1 MNGEKII
8 EKDEIFDDID
18 TNYDKDLNE
27 DENASE
33 QSRHNMSLSN
43 LIYRFITLLGF
54 ETKVFF
60 GKHLVKFLRTVFS
73 PIGRLFD
80 FIKFVVIY
88 FIEFI
93 RKANKNVINE
103 TANFFNDIKVARML
117 VKQNNSASKFQKEKT
132 LTLLVR
138 FYKTAVQKHRQFLKR
153 ASSYILPLIMLPV
166 LITVVLGFTQRDFA
180 LEVTYNNT
188 NIGYIADENVFR
200 LAKNILKQR
209 LEIGGEEFDENIVSQ
224 PEYKIKVVNLSEL
237 SDAND
242 ICEQIIANSD
252 SGLTTA
258 CGIYVD
264 NKFIGSVKNESD
276 ASSVFKSYIKA
287 YCNSNGIDPD
297 NPQVMLDLV
306 EKVSYIQGLYSEK
319 TLIDSDDLREY
330 LLTHSKSEIS
340 KYTVGKNDTAQ
351 SICSANNITP
361 EQFFAINPN
370 LDSDSKIKKGESIN
384 IIRSIPFINVTV
396 SKTETKTKKIG
407 YKTIEIKTDSLYQG
421 ITKVINPGSDG
432 EKKVVTLAT
441 FVDGKK
447 ISEKEI
453 SSTVTKKAVDK
464 KVYVGT
470 KPVPNNVTIYGSQ
483 SGAFIWP
490 TVGANTVTSGFGYRY
505 IFGSSSFH
513 RGVDIAGS
521 GASGK
526 PVVASASGVVE
537 KVTSSNTGYGYSVV
551 IDHGN
556 GIKTRYAH
564 CQAGSICV
572 KSGQSV
578 VQGQMIAKV
587 GNTGNSTGPHLHFEI
602 IYNGSYANPLKYL
615 TR

>member
-1 MNGEKII
+1 MNEA
-8 EKDEIFDDID
+8 ETTNKDEIFDDID
-18 TNYDKDLNE
+18 TAYDKELNIE
-27 DENASE
+27 DSSDKKTGNNVSLLNA
-33 QSRHNMSLSN
+33 
-43 LIYRFITLLGF
+43 IYTFTVLLGYRV
-54 ETKVFF
+54 KVFF
-60 GKHLVKFLRTVFS
+60 FKHLAKALKSILF
-73 PIGRLFD
+73 PIIRLFD
-80 FIKFVVIY
+80 LIKFIIVY
-88 FIEFI
+88 FFDFL
-93 RKANKNVINE
+93 KKTNKNVINE
-103 TANFFNDIKVARML
+103 AEYFFNDLKVARML
-117 VKQNNSASKFQKEKT
+117 VRQNTTADKFQKEKT
-132 LTLLVR
+132 STLLIR

-153 ASSYILPLIMLPV
+153 AFAYVLPLLMIPIMISV
-166 LITVVLGFTQRDFA
+166 IVGFTHRDFA
-180 LEVTYNNT
+180 LEVTYNNAV
-188 NIGYIADENVFR
+188 IGYIADENVFR
-200 LAKNILKQR
+200 HAKNILDQR

-224 PEYKIKVVNLSEL
+224 PEYKIKVFNLSYL
-237 SDAND
+237 YDANY

-276 ASSVFKSYIKA
+276 ASSVFKSYITA
-287 YCNSNGIDPD
+287 YCRSNGINPD
-297 NPQVMLDLV
+297 NPQVILDLV

-340 KYTVGKNDTAQ
+340 KYTVTKSDTAE
-351 SICSANNITP
+351 SICSANNIST
-361 EQFFAINPN
+361 EQFYAINPN
-370 LDSDSKIKKGESIN
+370 LSDGEKIKKGESVN

-396 SKTETKTKKIG
+396 SKTETETKKIG

-421 ITKVINPGSDG
+421 ITKVINPGIDG
-432 EKKVVTLAT
+432 EKQVVTLIT
-441 FVDGKK
+441 YVDGKK
-447 ISEKEI
+447 VSEKEI
-453 SSTVTKKAVDK
+453 SSVVTKEAVDK

-470 KPVPNNVTIYGSQ
+470 KPVPNNVTIYGTQ

-505 IFGSSSFH
+505 IFGGSSFH
-513 RGVDIAGS
+513 RGVDIAGP
-521 GASGK
+521 GAAGR
-526 PVVASASGVVE
+526 PVVASALGVVE

-551 IDHGN
+551 INHGN

-572 KSGQSV
+572 KVGQSV

-602 IYNGSYANPLKYL
+602 IYNGSYSNPLKYL

>member
-1 MNGEKII
+1 MKDEINI
-8 EKDEIFDDID
+8 EKDDLYEDVNTDYSNDQSEISSDNISMSPLNSIYDLISSLGLMTKEIF
-18 TNYDKDLNE
+18 
-27 DENASE
+27 
-33 QSRHNMSLSN
+33 
-43 LIYRFITLLGF
+43 
-54 ETKVFF
+54 TK
-60 GKHLVKFLRTVFS
+60 
-73 PIGRLFD
+73 
-80 FIKFVVIY
+80 Y
-88 FIEFI
+88 FIRFFKFI
-93 RKANKNVINE
+93 LTPFKTLKNLLKFIILYFVDFVRKANQNVISE
-103 TANFFNDIKVARML
+103 ASNFLNDIKVAGL
-117 VKQNNSASKFQKEKT
+117 LIKQNNSANKHQKEKAFK
-132 LTLLVR
+132 LLAK
-138 FYKTAVQKHRQFLKR
+138 FYKTAVIKHRRFLKR
-153 ASSYILPLIMLPV
+153 STAYVLPIIMLLIM
-166 LITVVLGFTQRDFA
+166 TAVVSGLSGQNFA

-188 NIGYIADENVFR
+188 VIGYIENENVFR
-200 LAKNILKQR
+200 HAKQILEQR
-209 LEIGGEEFDENIVSQ
+209 LEIGGEEFDNNIVSQ
-224 PEYKIKVVNLSEL
+224 PQYKIKVVNLSDL

-242 ICEQIIANSD
+242 ICEQIIVNSD

-276 ASSVFKSYIKA
+276 ASSVFKYYIKA
-287 YCNSNGIDPD
+287 YCRSNGIDPD

-306 EKVSYIQGLYSEK
+306 EKVSYIQGLYSER
-319 TLIDSDDLREY
+319 TLIDSDTLREY
-330 LLTHSKSEIS
+330 LLTNSKSEIT
-340 KYTVGKNDTAQ
+340 KYTAQKNDTAE
-351 SICSANNITP
+351 SICSENNIST

-370 LDSDSKIKKGESIN
+370 LNGESEIKTGESVN
-384 IIRSIPFINVTV
+384 IIKSIPFINVTV
-396 SKTETKTKKIG
+396 SETQTKTKSIN

-421 ITKVINPGSDG
+421 ITKVITPGSDG
-432 EKKVVTLAT
+432 EKQVVSLVTY
-441 FVDGKK
+441 VDGKK

-453 SSTVTKKAVDK
+453 SSTVTKEPVDK

-483 SGAFIWP
+483 GGAFIWP

-505 IFGSSSFH
+505 IFGGTSFH
-513 RGVDIAGS
+513 RGVDIAGP

-526 PVVASASGVVE
+526 PIVASASGVVE
-537 KVTSSNTGYGYSVV
+537 KVTHSNTGYGYSVL

-564 CQAGSICV
+564 CRAGSICV
-572 KSGQSV
+572 KAGQSV